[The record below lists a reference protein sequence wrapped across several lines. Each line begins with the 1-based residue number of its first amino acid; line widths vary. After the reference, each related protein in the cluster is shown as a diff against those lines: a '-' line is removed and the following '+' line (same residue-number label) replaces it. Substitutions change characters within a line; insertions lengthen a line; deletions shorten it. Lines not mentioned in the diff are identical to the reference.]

1 MGNKFNGL
9 LMQAVFQ
16 PPSSS
21 YGKDPSL
28 IWLITDMG
36 EVIPAFYIEAKDAGP
51 ETFTLL
57 FSHGN
62 AEDLGLI
69 IKYFREVSQELN
81 VNIFAYEYTGYGMS
95 TRCTGSVIHENCV
108 YADIE
113 AAFKYLRD
121 IMGVDWRKIVLFGRS
136 IGTGPSCHLA
146 TRTAVRGMILQSP
159 MVSIFRIP
167 FHFRFTLPGDLFT
180 NIDKVRDMAT
190 LVAIIHGTRDE
201 IVPCWHGEAMHEA
214 LSKKGLAYPAFWVAG
229 ADHNTLEQHAGQAFF
244 DHLRQFLDHLRETE
258 VSPALQHQAD
268 TSTLRDSESQDC
280 LKH

>member
-1 MGNKFNGL
+1 MGSNL
-9 LMQAVFQ
+9 TRVVFQ
-16 PPSSS
+16 PPVSS
-21 YGKDPSL
+21 YNKDPNL
-28 IWLITDMG
+28 IWLHTDMG
-36 EVIPAFYIEAKDAGP
+36 EVIPAFYIEAEDAGP

-81 VNIFAYEYTGYGMS
+81 VNVFAYEYTGYGMS
-95 TRCTGSVIHENCV
+95 TRSGAQIHENCI

-121 IMGVDWRKIVLFGRS
+121 IMGVDWRRIVLFGRS

-159 MVSIFRIP
+159 MVSIYRIP

-180 NIDKVRDMAT
+180 NIDKVCDMST
-190 LVAIIHGTRDE
+190 PVAVIHGTRDE
-201 IVPCWHGEAMHEA
+201 IVPYWHGQAMYSA
-214 LSKKGLAYPAFWVAG
+214 LSKKGIAFNPHWVIG
-229 ADHNTLEQHAGQAFF
+229 ADHNTLEQHAGNAFF
-244 DHLRQFLDHLRETE
+244 DHIRQFLDHLQDTE
-258 VSPALQHQAD
+258 VSAALQRQAD
-268 TSTLRDSESQDC
+268 TSTL
-280 LKH
+280 